1 MAKQVRIP
9 AVFMRGGTSK
19 GVFFRSQDLPDSQ
32 AQRDAIF
39 AAALGSPDPYGRQL
53 DGLGGG
59 SSSLSKVM
67 IVEPAQGDDAAI
79 ADIVY
84 TFVQVPVAGR
94 VMDYSGNCGNLTAA
108 VGPFAV
114 DTGLVSVADG
124 PVVLRLLNRNTG
136 KIIRASFTVQQGEAV
151 AAGALAIPGV
161 GGTGALIQLDFLTPA
176 GAKTGKLLPTGHVTD
191 TLVLGHGKTVTVSCV
206 DASNPVVFVE
216 GAALGLTRVPSPSD
230 LQANTALMGTLDRV
244 RRLGGVRMGLAD
256 GPNAVPLANPKI
268 AVLFPASDQPAF
280 GLAGL
285 TAGSMDLMALVLSM
299 EKVHA
304 ALPVT
309 TALCMV
315 VAAALPGTVPARLAR
330 GRESLRLRIG
340 NPSGVVETLADL
352 AWGGDDWQ
360 VRSAGLVRTARRL
373 MEGSVCVPAEIFNA

>member
-67 IVEPAQGDDAAI
+67 IVEPAQGDDAAL

-108 VGPFAV
+108 VGPYAV

-151 AAGALAIPGV
+151 AAGSLAIPGV

-216 GAALGLTRVPSPSD
+216 GAALGLTRVPSPTD
-230 LQANTALMGTLDRV
+230 LQADTALMGTLDRV
-244 RRLGGVRMGLAD
+244 RRLGGVRMGLAE

-340 NPSGVVETLADL
+340 NPSGVVEALADL

-373 MEGSVCVPAEIFNA
+373 MEGSVCVPAEIFAA